1 MTEGADAPSLPC
13 VSASA
18 PSPTRTGRILR
29 RIFIGLHISLAA
41 AFCLLLVIGIVG
53 QLGQYRPPEKP
64 APGSLAGCVAEIEA
78 LHGELIERLA
88 ALPTSRPA
96 VDQGPKFDQWSRPFR
111 KRVETAQL
119 RCRRPT
125 DATPG
130 QAKTLRKALSK
141 LQRFLDLS
149 EIHVTH
155 WSRHIGPAADEAIEA
170 LGRLH
175 PVAEAD

>member
-1 MTEGADAPSLPC
+1 MTEGPDAPSLPG
-13 VSASA
+13 VSAPAQS
-18 PSPTRTGRILR
+18 STRTGRTLR
-29 RIFIGLHISLAA
+29 RIFIGLHIALAA
-41 AFCLLLVIGIVG
+41 GFCLLLVIGIVT
-53 QLGQYRPPEKP
+53 QLGQYRPPERP
-64 APGSLAGCVAEIEA
+64 TPGSLATCVAEIEA
-78 LHGELIERLA
+78 LHDELIDRLA

-96 VDQGPKFDQWSRPFR
+96 VDQGPEFDRWSRPFR
-111 KRVETAQL
+111 TRVETAQL
-119 RCRRPT
+119 RCRKPT

-141 LQRFLDLS
+141 LERFLNLS

-170 LGRLH
+170 LGHLH